1 MGPQLRS
8 MALMWTIA
16 IVLLISWA
24 VGFTFLGQ
32 YAPWIHLPLVLA
44 GVAIAAILTRRR
56 PREHRPA

>member
-1 MGPQLRS
+1 

-44 GVAIAAILTRRR
+44 AVAIAAILTRRR
-56 PREHRPA
+56 PREHGPA